1 MANNENAIV
10 ALQLDERGD
19 FAPDMQKILTK
30 YGDNIKTRIGLH
42 NYSDDQGL
50 ILLQFSGQSNSLA
63 EFKAEVNNINSLSYK
78 AMNLSFH

>member
-1 MANNENAIV
+1 MLDAENAIV

-19 FAPDMQKILTK
+19 FAPEMQEVLTK

-50 ILLQFSGQSNSLA
+50 ILLQFSGQSNALT
-63 EFKAEVNNINSLSYK
+63 EFEEEVNNIKSLSYK
-78 AMNLSFH
+78 AMNLSFQ